1 MSILTHSKGHI
12 FLDFLKIAEKDM
24 FKNTVDAPLTHALV
38 VARYQGKYLLMFNN
52 WRQHW
57 ELPGGIIDPGETA
70 RECAERELMEE
81 TNQTVPALTFK
92 GLMKFRLKP
101 DDRLEYGALY
111 SGELTNLQLFSK
123 NDEAEQ
129 IILWDTKT
137 NIGYIDEIDE
147 KLIEYY

>member
-12 FLDFLKIAEKDM
+12 FLDFLEIAEKDM
-24 FKNTVDAPLTHALV
+24 LKSTIDAPLTHALV
-38 VARYQGKYLLMFNN
+38 VARYKGKYLLMFNH

-57 ELPGGIIDPGETA
+57 ELPGGMIDPGETA
-70 RECAERELMEE
+70 RECAQRELMEE
-81 TNQTVPALTFK
+81 TNQVVPVLTFK

-111 SGELTNLQLFSK
+111 SGELTQIQSFSQ
-123 NDEAEQ
+123 NDEADQ